1 MGWSSDFSP
10 ELLVIVT
17 DRLEQLVR
25 TALDSAGAD
34 GIIGDPD
41 VSVHFEHPR
50 RREHGDWSTNVALGA
65 AGPETKARSIAEAL
79 VERLPASPLIEKVEV
94 AGPGFLNFY
103 LSPRWLEEVVRRA
116 ADPEAGF
123 GTSNEGGG
131 AVVDLEFVSA
141 NPTGPLNV
149 VSGRHAAVGDAVGKL
164 LEATGHR
171 VTREFYLNDAG
182 QQATKFGESI
192 AVRYLQLFGREGEI
206 PEGGYH
212 GDYVQDLA
220 RELADRDGDALVSA
234 SDEERLAAARE
245 LGLSRMLDEIR
256 SSLDRF
262 GTRFDV
268 WFSERTLT
276 EAGGVEAGIHELVRR
291 GVTEERDG
299 ALWFLSSR
307 FGDDKDRVLVRS
319 DGRPTY
325 LASDVA
331 YMVDKI
337 GRGFDRLIYLLGSDH
352 HGTIS
357 RLQALADALDFGRDR
372 LEINIVQLVTLWR
385 GGERLKAS
393 KRAGVLIPLDELV
406 EEVGADAARYTFL
419 TRSMDAPLEFDI
431 DLVKEQAP
439 ENPVFYVQYAH
450 ARINSIVAR
459 ATDQGI
465 TPQLQGAPLERL
477 VHPSEQELMRKL
489 ALYEEVVPEATRTR
503 APQRMVRFVEELAAS
518 FSAFY
523 RDCKVVTDDAD
534 LTQARLALCV
544 ATQRVLASGLSLLC
558 VSAPK
563 RM

>member
-1 MGWSSDFSP
+1 M
-10 ELLVIVT
+10 VT
-17 DRLEQLVR
+17 ERLEELVR
-25 TALDSAGAD
+25 TALDSAGSD
-34 GIIGDPD
+34 GIIRDTE
-41 VSVHFEHPR
+41 VSIRFEHPR
-50 RREHGDWSTNVALGA
+50 RREHGDWSTNVALAA
-65 AGPETKARSIAEAL
+65 AGPEIRPRQIAEAL
-79 VERLPASPLIEKVEV
+79 VERLPSSSLIEKVEV

-103 LSPRWLEEVVRRA
+103 LSPQWLHDVVQRA
-116 ADPEAGF
+116 ADPESGF
-123 GTSNEGGG
+123 GTMNEGVG
-131 AVVDLEFVSA
+131 ASVDLEFVSA
-141 NPTGPLNV
+141 NPTGPVNV
-149 VSGRHAAVGDAVGKL
+149 VSGRHAAVGDSVGKL

-182 QQATKFGESI
+182 LQATKFGESI
-192 AVRYLQLFGREGEI
+192 AARYLQQLGREAEI
-206 PEGGYH
+206 PEGGYQ
-212 GDYVQDLA
+212 GEYVQDLA
-220 RELADRDGDALVSA
+220 RELAAVKGDTLVSVP
-234 SDEERLAAARE
+234 DVERVTAARD
-245 LGLSRMLDEIR
+245 LGLSRMIEEIR
-256 SSLDRF
+256 SSLERF

-268 WFSERTLT
+268 WFSERGLM
-276 EAGGVEAGIHELVRR
+276 EAGGVEAGIDELVRR
-291 GVTEERDG
+291 GVTEEREG

-319 DGRPTY
+319 NGRPTY

-357 RLQALADALDFGRDR
+357 RLQALADALDLGRDR
-372 LEINIVQLVTLWR
+372 IEIRIVQIVTLSR

-406 EEVGADAARYTFL
+406 EEVGTDAARYTFL

-450 ARINSIVAR
+450 ARISSILTR
-459 ATDQGI
+459 ALELGT
-465 TPQLQGAPLERL
+465 TPNVQSAPLERL
-477 VHPSEQELMRKL
+477 VHPSELELMRKL
-489 ALYEEVVPEATRTR
+489 SAFEEAVPEAARTR
-503 APQRMVRFVEELAAS
+503 APQRISRYVEELAS
-518 FSAFY
+518 GFSAFY

-544 ATQRVLASGLSLLC
+544 ATQRVLASGLGLLC
-558 VSAPK
+558 VNAPT